1 MRFEQA
7 FAAVFLAAAVL
18 LGSCGE
24 APESRSEM
32 QEEAPASS
40 VREPSAAVFRSVPEG
55 ESAIVSYGIVLS
67 ASGSSVTVDLASASG
82 EEEVLDAGALLATGV
97 QKTVTVDENCPI
109 LDETEQA
116 LALTD
121 LREGMAVQFIQTP
134 SLLLSI
140 QVLPEAG
147 AGEVA
152 AESGE
157 PQE

>member
-1 MRFEQA
+1 MRFGQA

-40 VREPSAAVFRSVPEG
+40 VGEPSAAVFRSVPEG

-109 LDETEQA
+109 LDETGQA

-147 AGEVA
+147 AGEDA

>member
-1 MRFEQA
+1 MRFGQA

-40 VREPSAAVFRSVPEG
+40 AGEPSAAVFRSVPEG
-55 ESAIVSYGIVLS
+55 EPAIVSYGIVLS

-109 LDETEQA
+109 LDETGQA

-147 AGEVA
+147 AGEDA